1 VRLLLQV
8 ERDRGCHGLA
18 LRHSAAHTGPA
29 AWRPA
34 LPAQHRHEQ
43 PVEVQRGCGVQRRST
58 RAVRGVAA
66 ARAGVW

>member
-43 PVEVQRGCGVQRRST
+43 PVEVQRGCGVQRWCSEG
-58 RAVRGVAA
+58 AGCRGA
-66 ARAGVW
+66 ARVQ